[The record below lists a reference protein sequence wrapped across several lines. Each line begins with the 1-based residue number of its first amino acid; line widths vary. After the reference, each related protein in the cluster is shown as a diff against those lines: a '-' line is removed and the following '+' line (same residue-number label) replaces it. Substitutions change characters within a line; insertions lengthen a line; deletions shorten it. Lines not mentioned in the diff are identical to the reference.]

1 MKIDEFVI
9 INQLMSMAKIFMIG
23 FEFRGISYASN
34 VFYQVR
40 QNIPTYHIRLVS
52 TNVPHLFSGT
62 LILEKN
68 GNEFRSIDK
77 NDRSIFPY
85 RVLGT
90 RRRSCGSFEEATQ
103 TLKALDC
110 PIYEFDRL
118 RMDLLIAAFN
128 LKQLDG

>member
-68 GNEFRSIDK
+68 GNDFTINSPAGFNNNELLEIMVD
-77 NDRSIFPY
+77 
-85 RVLGT
+85 
-90 RRRSCGSFEEATQ
+90 A
-103 TLKALDC
+103 LK
-110 PIYEFDRL
+110 
-118 RMDLLIAAFN
+118 
-128 LKQLDG
+128 KQEMA